1 MKLFK
6 QIIIIL
12 ILFFKTGTLLSAN
25 NLFNVNNI
33 LLEKKDN
40 EVSSDLANQAIKK
53 GFNKLI
59 NKVLLKEDIVR
70 VSDLNFV
77 TIKDLVTFYNI
88 SNNSNKLNNEIS
100 FNISFDKE
108 KIHNLFYKKGILY
121 SDISDKEFFIL
132 PILIRKNKIFIFA
145 NNYFYNNWN
154 ISNENE
160 LIEFILPQENIE
172 IIQKINKSRDN
183 LYDLNLTTLLTEY
196 KNKNIAIVL
205 IDETISNKSKIFLR
219 ARIENKYISKSLT
232 LISKND
238 ELERFKE
245 NIIFE
250 IKNVI
255 TNLVK
260 SQNLI
265 DIRTPSFL
273 NVKLNLNKKNNLY
286 LFNLKIKDIGSIE
299 KIFVQQFNRDY
310 VNLRIKY
317 LGKIEKLINQLKNE
331 NINLHLVNDEW
342 VIKIL

>member
-40 EVSSDLANQAIKK
+40 ELSSDLANQAIKK

-59 NKVLLKEDIVR
+59 NKVLLKEDIAR
-70 VSDLNFV
+70 VSDLDFV

-205 IDETISNKSKIFLR
+205 IDETISNKSKIFIR

-331 NINLHLVNDEW
+331 NINLRLVNDEW